1 MLSRMYGDWVIMLA
15 AAAIAAR
22 ITRLATKDTLTAPI
36 REWADQRGQPTPD
49 PADDE
54 ETDETPEPE
63 KSHLAVFL
71 GCTYCIGWW
80 ITIATFLIAYLIWPG
95 HDWSAPQLLVW
106 AGAASITNL
115 VHGAIASTTST
126 ATEHIEHIR
135 RTGKNLA
142 QAVELSILRRR
153 S

>member
-1 MLSRMYGDWVIMLA
+1 MLA

-22 ITRLATKDTLTAPI
+22 TTRLATKDVITAPI
-36 REWADQRGQPTPD
+36 REWADKRGRSPEPETT
-49 PADDE
+49 ADTE
-54 ETDETPEPE
+54 FDETPELQR
-63 KSHLAVFL
+63 SHLAVFL

-80 ITIATFLIAYLIWPG
+80 ITIAAFAAAYVIWPG

-126 ATEHIEHIR
+126 ATEHIEHIGK
-135 RTGKNLA
+135 TGKKIAEAAELA
-142 QAVELSILRRR
+142 ILRRR